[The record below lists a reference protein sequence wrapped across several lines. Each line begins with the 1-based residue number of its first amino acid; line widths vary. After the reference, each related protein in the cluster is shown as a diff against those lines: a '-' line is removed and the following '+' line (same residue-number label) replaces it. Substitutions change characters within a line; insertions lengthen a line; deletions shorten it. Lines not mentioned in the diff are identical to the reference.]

1 MKYLSLFSMTRLVA
15 WQKKKNK
22 YPQNQPSPPPT
33 PHSPW
38 IMFCMWHFLRI
49 CEQWIQWNIF
59 REPLFSNYSSIL
71 TAISPFCLWIQE
83 IYQERLCNKMSWSA
97 CILLI
102 SWNFEFF
109 LRSVV
114 QKDIWGDHKEKKKG
128 DMSPG
133 ASSLFISL
141 NKYRASYTRHFC
153 LPAPSFC
160 KCKYNQWSKW
170 KARNSNMEIQTT
182 Y

>member
-15 WQKKKNK
+15 WQKKIKK
-22 YPQNQPSPPPT
+22 SSEPTFSSSHPP
-33 PHSPW
+33 
-38 IMFCMWHFLRI
+38 FLLNYV

-170 KARNSNMEIQTT
+170 KARNSNMEI
-182 Y
+182 